1 MSKKKARRAA
11 AAAAEFA
18 QSARDSAEEA
28 FEHARDA
35 AEDGLDQAHDYLK
48 RQWED
53 RPIAVAGAA
62 LMLVLRTCVGG
73 SDAAAGRERHRPI
86 DPRP

>member
-1 MSKKKARRAA
+1 MSKKKARRYAA
-11 AAAAEFA
+11 ASAAEFA
-18 QSARDSAEEA
+18 QSARESAEDA
-28 FEHARDA
+28 FDAAREA

-62 LMLVLRTCVGG
+62 LGIGLVLGLLLG
-73 SDAAAGRERHRPI
+73 SRR
-86 DPRP
+86 